1 MKGEIM
7 NQEKIGKFIAEC
19 RKQKNLTQEQL
30 SKILGVSSKSISRWE
45 NGKTLPDYT
54 ILDSLCNA
62 LEISINEFYYGE
74 KMDEQNFKHLS
85 EQNLRLYFREK
96 YRKYL
101 IYKFAVLGGIM
112 GILIF
117 IIIQLAFLT
126 KVSENSPTSIS
137 GEMNRFY
144 YAFYME

>member
-1 MKGEIM
+1 MVFGDQEGRLIM

-19 RKQKNLTQEQL
+19 RKEKNLTQEQL
-30 SKILGVSSKSISRWE
+30 SEILGVSSKSVSRWE

-74 KMDEQNFKHLS
+74 KMLEQDFKHLS
-85 EQNLRLYFREK
+85 EQNLRLYFREEF
-96 YRKYL
+96 RKRL
-101 IYKFAVLGGIM
+101 IYKFAALGGIM

-117 IIIQLAFLT
+117 IIVQLAFL
-126 KVSENSPTSIS
+126 N
-137 GEMNRFY
+137 
-144 YAFYME
+144 